1 MAEITHCG
9 SGARATQMFST
20 SMLPNKEEPTM
31 NGLTTKI
38 LVAEDDESNRNLLAV
53 LLEQAQF
60 EVHLA
65 TDGYEALQYMFRGV
79 VDVVVTDW
87 HMPRVSGADL
97 LSLSRILWP
106 NVPVI
111 IVSAYAAPLE
121 GIPRGAFAWLIKPYE
136 REELL
141 QVLRMAVQTTV
152 HRHEEQ
158 SVTTAALS

>member
-1 MAEITHCG
+1 
-9 SGARATQMFST
+9 
-20 SMLPNKEEPTM
+20 M

-53 LLEQAQF
+53 LLEQAQY

-65 TDGYEALQYMFRGV
+65 ADGYEALECMFKGGA
-79 VDVVVTDW
+79 DVVVTDW
-87 HMPRVSGADL
+87 HMPRLSGADF

-106 NVPVI
+106 NVSVI

-121 GIPRGAFAWLIKPYE
+121 GIPRGAFAWLMKPYE
-136 REELL
+136 KKELL
-141 QVLRMAVQTTV
+141 QVIQMAVQTTA

-158 SVTTAALS
+158 SVTTAALG